1 MANNF
6 SIFEEIRSLIVSL
19 SRFFITLVIS
29 LLIVSSCRRSVKLPE
44 TIEANYIRY
53 DIEYLEKKAGDI
65 PTRILPA
72 QMDAYYTDYY
82 ILTRIE
88 GFFNQFSLIQIA
100 NLRQRKVTTLLNFFG
115 NKVYYTGSR
124 GELPAG
130 IVQPEKLDIQFTGEY
145 SLIGGLNSERIN
157 IDTGIEVYSIYCTR
171 EFQISRPNITTPYH
185 SVEYPL
191 SDFRIQLSLLKMHLS
206 CSDFETKPVE
216 SEIFTIPAD
225 YRQVSRP
232 AMEQIINNLF
242 TKE

>member
-1 MANNF
+1 VSRNLGF
-6 SIFEEIRSLIVSL
+6 ISLIIFL
-19 SRFFITLVIS
+19 LV
-29 LLIVSSCRRSVKLPE
+29 VSSCRRTIKLPE
-44 TIEANYIRY
+44 TLDAHYIKY

-72 QMDAYYTDYY
+72 QMDSYYTDYFV
-82 ILTRIE
+82 LTRIE

-100 NLRQRKVTTLLNFFG
+100 NLKHKKITTLLNFFG

-130 IVQPEKLDIQFTGEY
+130 VIEPERLNIKFTGE
-145 SLIGGLNSERIN
+145 SRMIGGLNSERIN
-157 IDTGIEVYSIYCTR
+157 IDTGVEEFSIYCTR
-171 EFQISRPNITTPYH
+171 DIEIKRPNISTPYH

-191 SDFRIQLSLLKMHLS
+191 SDFQIQLSLLKMHLT
-206 CSDFETKPVE
+206 CAEFEVKTIE
-216 SEIFTIPAD
+216 SEMFTIPEE
-225 YRQVSRP
+225 YRPVSRL